1 MQKAT
6 KPNMKAVSLKI
17 EEDIFSETE
26 EILREVNKSR
36 NKYINEA
43 IEYFNRIQ
51 RRELLAKQLKV
62 DSELVRA
69 ESMEILKDF
78 ELIEDE
84 N

>member
-1 MQKAT
+1 
-6 KPNMKAVSLKI
+6 MKAVSLKI
-17 EEDIFSETE
+17 EDDIFSETE

-62 DSELVRA
+62 DSELVRV

>member
-1 MQKAT
+1 
-6 KPNMKAVSLKI
+6 MKAVSLKI
-17 EEDIFSETE
+17 EDDIFSETE

-43 IEYFNRIQ
+43 IEHFNRIQ

-62 DSELVRA
+62 DSELVRV

>member
-1 MQKAT
+1 
-6 KPNMKAVSLKI
+6 MKAVSLKI
-17 EEDIFSETE
+17 EDDIFSETE
-26 EILREVNKSR
+26 EILQEMNKSR

-62 DSELVRA
+62 DSELVRV
-69 ESMEILKDF
+69 ESMEILQDL
-78 ELIEDE
+78 ELIEDA